1 MTNIYKVTF
10 EIMNGAFIFHPFCV
24 VEAHDIER
32 AKERAMQVINSHPDN
47 VKIEKEIVDVQ
58 EVSKEEY
65 PSYIR
70 KEEVMPYQPEDEIEE
85 RGLNATNTEI

>member
-10 EIMNGAFIFHPFCV
+10 EIMNGPFFFHPFCI
-24 VEAHDIER
+24 VEAQDIEC
-32 AKERAMQVINSHPDN
+32 AKERAMQVMNSHPDN
-47 VKIEKEIVDVQ
+47 VKINKEIVGVE

-70 KEEVMPYQPEDEIEE
+70 KDEVMPYQPEDDIEE

>member
-10 EIMNGAFIFHPFCV
+10 EIMNGVIFFHPFCI
-24 VEAHDIER
+24 VESQDAER
-32 AKERAMQVINSHPDN
+32 AKDRAMQVINSHPDN

>member
-1 MTNIYKVTF
+1 
-10 EIMNGAFIFHPFCV
+10 
-24 VEAHDIER
+24 
-32 AKERAMQVINSHPDN
+32 MQVIDSHPDN

-70 KEEVMPYQPEDEIEE
+70 KDEVMPYQPGCIVTGKQIG
-85 RGLNATNTEI
+85 RAHV